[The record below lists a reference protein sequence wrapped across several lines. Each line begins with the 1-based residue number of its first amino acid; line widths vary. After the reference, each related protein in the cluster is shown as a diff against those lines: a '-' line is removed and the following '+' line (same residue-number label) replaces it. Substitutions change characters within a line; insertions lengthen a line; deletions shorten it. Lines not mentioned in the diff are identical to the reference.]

1 MPAASTEP
9 RRAAHAAAASDF
21 RALRIHMVGIGG
33 AGMSGLAAVLLRR
46 GARVSG
52 SDARMSIDLARLGT
66 LGAAV
71 SAQQRAETF
80 PVDTELVVATAA
92 VPDDH
97 PELAEAR
104 RRGIEIVRY
113 SEMLGLLM
121 AQHVGVAI
129 SGTHGKSTTTAWLT
143 YVLRHAGLDPSF
155 VVGALVDQLG
165 GGSGVGDGPHFI
177 AEACEYARSFL
188 HLRPR
193 HAAILNID
201 ADHLDY
207 YADLDAVAEAFGEFA
222 RLLPAN
228 GRLVV
233 NGADPRCRTLVRANV
248 AAAIET
254 FGLAE
259 DNHWQAK
266 DLNIESGYHAFTV
279 VDHGRPLGRVRLGLA
294 GAHSVLNALAVVALA
309 RECGVPW
316 SAIEASLG
324 GFQGAKRR
332 LELRGS
338 VRGVRVAD
346 DYAHHPTEIR
356 ATLQAARERFA
367 PRRLWV
373 VFQPHQY
380 SRTRHLLDEFVHSFG
395 AADRVVVPD
404 IYAARDS
411 AEDRAAVS
419 AGLVAE
425 RLCGVGVAAV
435 HIPDFDAIAD
445 FLASNVTAG
454 DLVIT
459 MGAGNVGK
467 LADDLVQRMGG
478 HLPA

>member
-1 MPAASTEP
+1 MPAASTDH
-9 RRAAHAAAASDF
+9 RRAVHAATASDF
-21 RALRIHMVGIGG
+21 HTLRIHMVGIGG

-71 SAQQRAETF
+71 SAQQRADTF
-80 PVDTELVVATAA
+80 PIDAELVVATAA

-97 PELAEAR
+97 PELVEAR

-121 AQHVGVAI
+121 SQHVGVAI

-143 YVLRHAGLDPSF
+143 YVLRQAGLDPSF

-207 YADLDAVAEAFGEFA
+207 YADLDAIGAAFADFA

-228 GRLVV
+228 GRLIA
-233 NGADPRCRTLVRANV
+233 NGADPRCRALVRANV

-254 FGLAE
+254 FGLDE
-259 DNHWQAK
+259 YNHWRAD
-266 DLNIESGYHAFTV
+266 DLRIENGFHAFTV
-279 VDHGRPLGRVRLGLA
+279 VAHGQPLGRVRLGIA

-309 RECGVPW
+309 RECGVSWP
-316 SAIEASLG
+316 AIERSLG
-324 GFQGAKRR
+324 EFRGAKRR

-338 VRGVRVAD
+338 ARGVNVAD

-356 ATLQAARERFA
+356 ATLQAARERFR

-380 SRTRHLLDEFVHSFG
+380 SRTRHLLEEFVHSFG
-395 AADRVVVPD
+395 VADCVVVPE

-411 AEDRAAVS
+411 ADDRAAVS
-419 AGLVAE
+419 AELVAH
-425 RLCGVGVAAV
+425 RLRVAGVEAV
-435 HIPDFDAIAD
+435 HIPEFDAIAD
-445 FLASNVTAG
+445 FLASSVTAG

-467 LADDLVQRMGG
+467 LADDLVQRLGG